1 MQESLGI
8 TITNQ
13 TIKYAKVTRD
23 NNQINVTS
31 FGIKFYD
38 NLEKDIKQIIEET
51 DSNNIAICTNTK
63 DEKIAYFSTFGLLSK
78 NDTIKT
84 INTEFETIC
93 SDNHINPN
101 AYEGKYIIVNDITN
115 KDRNKVIYVYESKN
129 DLEEIATNFGNTKI
143 RSITPLAT
151 SIANIADI
159 KKGEN
164 VMIVNIEDTTTITT
178 ILNQKIY
185 NVDKIKDGMQ
195 EIIEKINE
203 KENSYSKSYEICKN
217 TTIYT
222 METSENDD
230 PNNKYLPYIVPT
242 LFNIVQEISKIKD
255 QYTKIDR
262 IYLTGLATSIN
273 NIELYFQEY
282 FQGTKCEILKP
293 FFAEN
298 NNKINIKDYIEVN
311 SAIAIALEG
320 VDYGLKSLNFKT
332 SNWKEDIT
340 TLLHADISTLGK
352 KKAKSNT
359 SSKGSGK
366 KFSFNFNWDLKG
378 TLTTSERWLIRACIT
393 VLMIMIIYSV
403 CSILLEN
410 QIEAKTLEAQEVLD
424 DTKLQT
430 AAVNSDDSSVL
441 SKKQDYDRFKTE
453 LENANSE
460 LETKRGRK
468 NQIPTLL
475 NQIVYIIPKS
485 VQLTRI
491 NNTEVNGKQHITITA
506 QSTQYEQLAYFK
518 ARLKNNGYLEN
529 VVSTEG
535 TKEGQ
540 YVVTTIEGD
549 LP

>member
-13 TIKYAKVTRD
+13 TIKYAKVTRE

-38 NLEKDIKQIIEET
+38 NLVKDINQIIEET
-51 DSNNIAICTNTK
+51 GSENGVICTNTK
-63 DEKIAYFSTFGLLSK
+63 DEKITYFSTFGLLSK

-84 INTEFETIC
+84 INTEFETLC
-93 SDNHINPN
+93 SDNHINSN
-101 AYEGKYIIVNDITN
+101 AYEGKYVIVNDITN

-129 DLEEIATNFGNTKI
+129 DLDEIEANFGNAKI
-143 RSITPLAT
+143 KSITPLAT

-164 VMIVNIEDTTTITT
+164 IMIVNIEDTTTITT

-185 NVDKIKDGMQ
+185 HIDKIKDGMQ

-262 IYLTGLATSIN
+262 IYLTGLGTSIN

-320 VDYGLKSLNFKT
+320 VDYGLKSLNFRT
-332 SNWKEDIT
+332 SNWKEDLSS
-340 TLLHADISTLGK
+340 LLHSDISTIGK
-352 KKAKSNT
+352 KKPKGNKTNNT
-359 SSKGSGK
+359 NKK
-366 KFSFNFNWDLKG
+366 KFTFNWDLKG
-378 TLTTSERWLIRACIT
+378 ALTTSERWLIRSCVT

-403 CSILLEN
+403 CAVLLKN
-410 QIEAKTLEAQEVLD
+410 QIDSKIKEAQEVVD
-424 DTKLQT
+424 DTKIQT
-430 AAVNSDDSSVL
+430 AAVNSDDSSVN
-441 SKKQDYDRFKTE
+441 SKKQDYDRFKSE

-485 VQLTRI
+485 VQLTKI
-491 NNTEVNGKQHITITA
+491 DNKEKNGKQHITITA

-518 ARLKNNGYLEN
+518 AKLKNNGYLQN

-535 TKEGQ
+535 TKEGE